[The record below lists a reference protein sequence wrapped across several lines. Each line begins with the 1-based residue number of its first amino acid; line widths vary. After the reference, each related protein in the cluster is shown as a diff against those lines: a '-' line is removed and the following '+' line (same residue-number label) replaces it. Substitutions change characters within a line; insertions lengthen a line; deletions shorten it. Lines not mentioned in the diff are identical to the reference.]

1 LTVRE
6 RGHRIS
12 SRMVKTRRIPV
23 VAVVGEDDYLKNEEI
38 RAAVGEVQSEGVEV
52 AEYDAGETPLATIL
66 DEVRTYPFL
75 HSHRVVV
82 VRNAD
87 ILLPDA
93 EKSLLR
99 CLENPT
105 DFSTLILDFT
115 SLDGRSKLARAVKTQ
130 GREVRVQRM
139 REYQVPQWLVARAQ
153 NTYGKRLTEEDA
165 RFIVE
170 MAGTDPGLL
179 DSELAK
185 VASLNPEAR
194 TIERGQI
201 ESIITRGRAQTVF
214 KLTEQVEAKRRP
226 EALKLLEDILSQGI
240 YDERAGT
247 VTTEGAGIV
256 TYLLHMLNWSITR
269 LWTANRLL
277 SQQKSDEEV
286 ASELKLHPRFAR
298 QFLDNLRKSWPRSE
312 CRRCLRELLL
322 ADRRVKSSGGEPSA
336 VLESLIAGICS

>member
-1 LTVRE
+1 
-6 RGHRIS
+6 
-12 SRMVKTRRIPV
+12 MAKTRRIPV
-23 VAVVGEDDYLKNEEI
+23 VVVIGEDDYLKNEGI
-38 RAAVGEVQSEGVEV
+38 RDVVDGLPDEGVEV
-52 AEYDAGETPLATIL
+52 AEYDARETPLATIL

-75 HSHRVVV
+75 HSERVVI

-99 CLENPT
+99 CLESPT
-105 DFSTLILDFT
+105 DFSTLILDFA
-115 SLDGRSKLARAVKTQ
+115 SLDGRSKLARAVKAQ
-130 GREVRVQRM
+130 GREIRVQRM
-139 REYQVPQWLVARAQ
+139 REYQVPHWLVSRASSR
-153 NTYGKRLTEEDA
+153 YGKRLAEEDA

-185 VASLNPEAR
+185 VASLDPESKVM
-194 TIERGQI
+194 ERGQI
-201 ESIITRGRAQTVF
+201 ESVITRGRAQTVF
-214 KLTEQVEAKRRP
+214 KLTEQVEAKHRA
-226 EALKLLEDILSQGI
+226 EALRLLEDILSQGI

-247 VTTEGAGIV
+247 VTTEGTGVA

-277 SQQKSDEEV
+277 SLQKSEDEV

-298 QFLDNLRKSWPRSE
+298 QFLDNLRKSWPGSE

-322 ADRRVKSSGGEPSA
+322 ADRLVKSSPGEPSA